1 MRMKG
6 AVVMKVAVMLVP
18 VIIAMI
24 ACICKVVVV
33 CIALR
38 GVPPAKR
45 AEVLKGVAECF
56 RWWRSPGS

>member
-1 MRMKG
+1 MEI
-6 AVVMKVAVMLVP
+6 AVVMP

-24 ACICKVVVV
+24 VCIGRVVVV
-33 CIALR
+33 GIALR